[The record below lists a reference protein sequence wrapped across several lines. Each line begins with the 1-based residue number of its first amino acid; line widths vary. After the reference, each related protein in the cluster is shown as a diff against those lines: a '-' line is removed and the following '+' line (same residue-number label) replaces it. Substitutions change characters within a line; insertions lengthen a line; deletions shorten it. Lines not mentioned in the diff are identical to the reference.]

1 MISKRVKRGKA
12 VASSQ
17 KELQNLRD
25 MYDLI
30 ASREDLQE
38 LYDREM
44 NEFVSSITLLAIK
57 AIIDAEIESKCGKV
71 HERSPEYGYYRHG
84 KQRTGYVIVNG
95 QKQRLEKPRVV
106 TKGKQ
111 KKEEPLETYRKFQ
124 RNTVMETSV
133 LAKMLHG
140 VSTRD
145 YRAAAEAIP
154 EAYGIEKSSVSRHYV
169 RASAKILKEF
179 NERPIDRY
187 FPIVF
192 IDGYEIGG
200 DIMAVALGVDEKG
213 GKMALSMRQGGTENE
228 GVVKSLFDDMEGR
241 GLKKDRPI
249 LFVIDGSKAIHA
261 AITKRFEK
269 YFIQRCREHKKR
281 NILDHAPVA
290 MKEEAQN
297 RIDEAYAERD
307 YDKARSMMV
316 SFSAWADKINPD
328 MGASAREGM
337 EETLTVIRL
346 GVSPFLYKTVYSTNP
361 IESLNSA
368 FGRFT
373 QRVKKWRE
381 GDMKKRWLA
390 AAIMKAEKKM
400 HRVRGAIGIAEFIKN
415 MDEVLTKEK
424 NKFDRQAS

>member
-1 MISKRVKRGKA
+1 MISKRVKHGKSES
-12 VASSQ
+12 SSQ
-17 KELQNLRD
+17 KELQDLRI

-30 ASREDLQE
+30 ATREDLQE
-38 LYDREM
+38 LYECEM
-44 NEFVSSITLLAIK
+44 NEFVSGITLLAIK
-57 AIIDAEIESKCGKV
+57 AIIDAEIESKCGKA

-84 KQRTGYVIVNG
+84 KQSTGYVIVNG

-124 RNTVMETSV
+124 RNAVMEASV

-145 YRAAAEAIP
+145 YRAAAEAIQ

-169 RASAKILKEF
+169 RASAKILEKF

-187 FPIVF
+187 FPIIF

-200 DIMAVALGVDEKG
+200 DIMSVALGIDEKG
-213 GKMALSMRQGGTENE
+213 EKMVLSMRQGGTENE
-228 GVVKSLFDDMEGR
+228 GVIRALFDDMERR
-241 GLKKDRPI
+241 GLHKDRPI

-290 MKEEAQN
+290 MKDEVER

-307 YDKARSMMV
+307 YEKARSLMD
-316 SFSAWADKINPD
+316 SLAQWAEKINPD
-328 MGASAREGM
+328 MAGSVREGT

-346 GVSPFLYKTVYSTNP
+346 DVSPLLYKTVYSTNP
-361 IESLNSA
+361 IESLNST
-368 FGRFT
+368 FERFAR
-373 QRVKKWRE
+373 RVKKWGA

-390 AAIMKAEKKM
+390 AAILKAEERM
-400 HRVRGAIGIAEFIKN
+400 HRVRGSLGIIALVKN
-415 MDEVLTKEK
+415 METIVDE
-424 NKFDRQAS
+424 DRKMLDRRAS

>member
-1 MISKRVKRGKA
+1 MISKRVKQDKTL
-12 VASSQ
+12 ASSQ
-17 KELQNLRD
+17 KEFQNLQV
-25 MYDLI
+25 MYELI
-30 ASREDLQE
+30 ASREDLQD
-38 LYDREM
+38 LYEREM
-44 NEFVSSITLLAIK
+44 NEFVSGITLLAIK
-57 AIIDAEIESKCGKV
+57 AIIDAEIENKCGKT

-84 KQRTGYVIVNG
+84 KQSTGYVIVNG

-140 VSTRD
+140 VSTRN
-145 YRAAAEAIP
+145 YRAAAEAIQ

-169 RASAKILKEF
+169 RASTKILKKF

-200 DIMAVALGVDEKG
+200 DIMSVALGVDEKG
-213 GKMALSMRQGGTENE
+213 EKMALSMRQGGTENE
-228 GVVKSLFDDMEGR
+228 EVVRSMFDDMERR
-241 GLKKDRPI
+241 GLQKDRPI

-269 YFIQRCREHKKR
+269 YFIQRCRVHKKR

-290 MKEEAQN
+290 MKDEVE
-297 RIDEAYAERD
+297 RRVEEAYAERD
-307 YDKARSMMV
+307 YEKARSQMD
-316 SFSAWADKINPD
+316 SLARWAEKINPD
-328 MGASAREGM
+328 MAASIREGM

-346 GVSPFLYKTVYSTNP
+346 DVSPLLYKTVYSTNP
-361 IESLNSA
+361 IESLNSH
-368 FGRFT
+368 FERFAR
-373 QRVKKWRE
+373 RVKKWRG

-390 AAIMKAEKKM
+390 AAILKAEERM
-400 HRVRGAIGIAEFIKN
+400 HRVRGSLGIIAMVKN
-415 MDEVLTKEK
+415 METFVSENQKVL
-424 NKFDRQAS
+424 DRRAS